1 VSNFFLDN
9 PDLLL
14 TFNHLPLEELASL
27 QEDGFA
33 ESETYPHAPTG
44 PADAVDSY
52 RRVLAI
58 VGDIA
63 ANFIAPRAE
72 DVDRQGN
79 ILHEDGSVTYAKGT
93 QENLDMLSRADLM
106 GMTLPR
112 KYGGLNFPATVYTMA
127 TELVSRADTS
137 LMNLFGLQG
146 IAETI
151 YAFADDGLRDKYL
164 PPFCTGEVS
173 GAMVLTEPDAGS
185 DLQNVQ
191 VRAEENPDGTW
202 RINGVKRFITN
213 GCGDVLLVLAR
224 SETDREGGL
233 GLSLFLCDKQ
243 PQIRVRRIE
252 DKLGIHGSPTCEL
265 QFTDAVG
272 YLIGER
278 QRGLMTY
285 VMALMN
291 GARVG
296 IAAQALGVAEAA
308 FAEARTYA
316 YTRQQFGRRIETIP
330 AVSDILAESRLR
342 IEAAR
347 ALLYETTRVVDLH
360 MATLRKR
367 EVDTWS
373 SPDERRE
380 NTRAERRLKRVA
392 SLLTPLAKFYCC
404 EIANIVA
411 SDAIQV
417 LGGSGYMRD
426 YAVERHFRDARITN
440 IYEGTSQLQV
450 VGAIGGILA
459 GTAAKHIAEL
469 AARLD
474 PPPRGLKSLCAKL
487 GRISG
492 LLEAGISFVKDGGSQ
507 DYTDLVAR
515 KLVEMTCDLI
525 IGCIFLDQARN
536 DKRRAI
542 LAKRF
547 VLTAFE
553 RNKMNLALI
562 RSGEKS
568 PIRHLQEIIGPPSV
582 VE

>member
-1 VSNFFLDN
+1 MSNFFLDN
-9 PDLLL
+9 PDLL
-14 TFNHLPLEELASL
+14 FAFDYLPLEELAAC
-27 QEDGFA
+27 QEDGFS
-33 ESETYPHAPTG
+33 ESGTYPHAPTD

-52 RRVLAI
+52 RRVLTV

-79 ILHEDGSVTYAKGT
+79 VLHEDGSVTYAKGT

-112 KYGGLNFPATVYTMA
+112 KYGGLNFPVTVYTMA

-164 PPFCTGEVS
+164 PPFCAGEVT

-191 VRAEENPDGTW
+191 VRAEEDSDGTW

-224 SETDREGGL
+224 SEPDREGGL

-243 PQIRVRRIE
+243 PQIKVRRIE

-265 QFTDAVG
+265 QFNDAVG
-272 YLIGER
+272 YLVGER

-308 FAEARTYA
+308 YAEARAYA

-330 AVSDILAESRLR
+330 AVSDILAESRLH
-342 IEAAR
+342 IEATR
-347 ALLYETTRVVDLH
+347 TLLYETTRVVDLH

-367 EVDTWS
+367 EADTWAD
-373 SPDERRE
+373 PDEKRE
-380 NTRAERRLKRVA
+380 NTRAEKRLKRVA
-392 SLLTPLAKFYCC
+392 GLLTPLAKFYSC
-404 EIANIVA
+404 EIANAVA
-411 SDAIQV
+411 SNAIQV

-426 YAVERHFRDARITN
+426 YPVERHFRDARITS

-459 GTAAKHIAEL
+459 GTATKHIAEL

-474 PPPRGLKSLCAKL
+474 PPPRGLKSACAKL
-487 GRISG
+487 DRIARFFEDG
-492 LLEAGISFVKDGGSQ
+492 VAFVKDTGSQ

-525 IGCIFLDQARN
+525 IGYLFLDQARN
-536 DKRRAI
+536 SKRRAI

-547 VLTAFE
+547 ALTAFE
-553 RNKMNLALI
+553 RHRMNLALI
-562 RSGEKS
+562 KSGERS
-568 PIRHLQEIIGPPSV
+568 SIRHLQEIIGPPAT